1 MLTNDVWQSM
11 LAVSTSRATTG
22 YDLIAFVFMPGICN
36 YSNCRTMLMGAG
48 EGNRFEM
55 ADF

>member
-11 LAVSTSRATTG
+11 LAVSTSS
-22 YDLIAFVFMPGICN
+22 YDLIAFVFMLGICN